1 MLDRVRNLFRPT
13 AKPGAA
19 GTGTPPAPLRVAETK
34 DGVLPPTALPM
45 LKPFLARLHERFGN
59 WSYLLGTCP
68 VCGENAAFVGDFA
81 IARESMLCSSCLTT
95 CRYRTLALGVLRAI
109 ERATGVRVPSL
120 AALADV
126 RLPRRFRVYDAQLP
140 FYYLTCAYPLPDLL
154 AACKDIDVQ
163 VSRFRPRDPLG
174 SPVDVRPFASNQ
186 NLERLTFA
194 DGSFDLVLTSDVM
207 EHVRLDAA
215 AHREIRRVLA
225 LGGCYVFTVPHTRA
239 QRDTVHRVVVHDA
252 NDPAR
257 DEHVLPDEFHGD
269 ANDPENA
276 ALSYRVYGTELDE
289 SLRALG
295 FTVDYDDFDRP
306 EVGVVRSQLFSCWL
320 PKP

>member
-1 MLDRVRNLFRPT
+1 MLDRIRNLFRPT
-13 AKPGAA
+13 AMPPRAA
-19 GTGTPPAPLRVAETK
+19 KSKKGILPPAS
-34 DGVLPPTALPM
+34 LPQLE
-45 LKPFLARLHERFGN
+45 PFLTHLRQRFGS
-59 WSYLLGTCP
+59 WSYLFGTCP

-174 SPVDVRPFASNQ
+174 APVDVRPFASNQ

-225 LGGCYVFTVPHTRA
+225 PGGSYVFTVPHTRA
-239 QRDTVHRVVVHDA
+239 QRDTIHRVVVHDA
-252 NDPAR
+252 NDPKR

-276 ALSYRVYGTELDE
+276 ALSYRVYGTELDD

-320 PKP
+320 PTR